1 MFRSS
6 VIKNHR
12 GLLSGFVVLVVII
25 YLLEFALNTLTTNK
39 SGYYKIPTYNDKGIT
54 RIVPQVPLSDRLF
67 SDSEV
72 MDFVTEAMY
81 NTLSLSFDSYELSM
95 TESALLFFTTSGWKS
110 FSSAVQEAE
119 ILSTIFSNKEI
130 IEFYPTRAPFME
142 FSGTVDGK
150 IDGRF
155 TKDAY
160 WVWRVKVQGKIMKK
174 SLKVKDA
181 TETELEAIQN
191 QRHQAANV
199 TFWLDLQRVPK
210 GKGASAV
217 KIISS
222 SNWDVD
228 WL

>member
-25 YLLEFALNTLTTNK
+25 YFLEFALNTLTTNK

-95 TESALLFFTTSGWKS
+95 
-110 FSSAVQEAE
+110 
-119 ILSTIFSNKEI
+119 
-130 IEFYPTRAPFME
+130 
-142 FSGTVDGK
+142 
-150 IDGRF
+150 
-155 TKDAY
+155 
-160 WVWRVKVQGKIMKK
+160 
-174 SLKVKDA
+174 
-181 TETELEAIQN
+181 
-191 QRHQAANV
+191 
-199 TFWLDLQRVPK
+199 
-210 GKGASAV
+210 
-217 KIISS
+217 
-222 SNWDVD
+222 
-228 WL
+228 